1 MTAAVT
7 DFYAEALESTRRS
20 RVPAGDAW
28 FVSDEEGRRRS
39 LTGALTRWCSPA
51 DDADRRLL
59 ARAPGPV
66 LDVGCGPGRLVGE
79 LARQGRHALGL
90 DISPAALRLARRAG
104 GTVIRR
110 SVFDPLHGEGMWGTV
125 LLADGN
131 IGIGGRPAALLQRC
145 RELLTPG
152 GRVLVEV
159 ERPGTGR
166 RDTRIRLE
174 RGAEVSEWFGW
185 AHVGVDAVD
194 ELAAAAQLRV
204 AETWH
209 ETGRWFAAL
218 EAAAP
223 A

>member
-1 MTAAVT
+1 MTAAAT
-7 DFYAEALESTRRS
+7 DFYAAALESTGRS
-20 RVPAGDAW
+20 ALPAAEAW
-28 FVSDEEGRRRS
+28 YVRYEGGRRRV
-39 LTGALTRWCSPA
+39 LTGALDRWCSPA

-59 ARAPGPV
+59 ARGTGTI

-90 DISPAALRLARRAG
+90 DISPAALRLARLAG

-131 IGIGGRPAALLQRC
+131 IGIGGRPVALLRRC
-145 RELLTPG
+145 RELIAPA

-166 RDTRIRLE
+166 RNTRIRLE
-174 RGAEVSEWFGW
+174 RGTEASEWFGW

-194 ELAAAAQLRV
+194 ELAAAARLRV

-218 EAAAP
+218 EAVAP
-223 A
+223 V

>member
-1 MTAAVT
+1 MTAAAT
-7 DFYAEALESTRRS
+7 DFYAAALESTRS
-20 RVPAGDAW
+20 SPVPTAEPWYVQYEG
-28 FVSDEEGRRRS
+28 GRRRV
-39 LTGALTRWCSPA
+39 LTGALDRWCSPA
-51 DDADRRLL
+51 DETDRSLL
-59 ARAPGPV
+59 AHATGTI

-131 IGIGGRPAALLQRC
+131 IGIGGRPVALLERC
-145 RELLTPG
+145 RQLLAPTG
-152 GRVLVEV
+152 TVLVEV

-174 RGAEVSEWFGW
+174 RGAEASEWFGW

-194 ELAAAAQLRV
+194 ELAAAAGLRV

-209 ETGRWFAAL
+209 ERNRWFAAL
-218 EAAAP
+218 AVAP
-223 A
+223 G

>member
-1 MTAAVT
+1 MTAAAT
-7 DFYAEALESTRRS
+7 DFYAAALESTQRS
-20 RVPAGDAW
+20 AAASAAAW
-28 FVSDEEGRRRS
+28 YVHDEDGRRRS
-39 LTGALTRWCSPA
+39 LAGALDRWCSPA
-51 DDADRRLL
+51 DGADRRLL
-59 ARAPGPV
+59 ARATGTI

-131 IGIGGRPAALLQRC
+131 IGIGGRPTALLRRC
-145 RELLTPG
+145 RELIAPA

-159 ERPGTGR
+159 ERPGTGH

-174 RGAEVSEWFGW
+174 RGTEASEWFAW
-185 AHVGVDAVD
+185 SHVGVDAIE
-194 ELAAAAQLRV
+194 ELAAAADLRR
-204 AETWH
+204 AATWQ
-209 ETGRWFAAL
+209 EAGRWFAAL
-218 EAAAP
+218 EVDAP
-223 A
+223 G